1 MADTNLRLY
10 RDSLVIIFWCR
21 NKVVVLQLAM
31 NQMAWFEK
39 SPWDYE
45 SHPMKHLFFSHES
58 HVLEES
64 SSASTREVTSGLE
77 SYEGSLLVPL
87 TRGAG

>member
-1 MADTNLRLY
+1 MADTNLPLY

-39 SPWDYE
+39 SPWEYE
-45 SHPMKHLFFSHES
+45 SHPWKHLFFSHEP
-58 HVLEES
+58 HVSEGS
-64 SSASTREVTSGLE
+64 SSEVKAGLG
-77 SYEGSLLVPL
+77 SYVGSLLVPL
-87 TRGAG
+87 PGGAG

>member
-1 MADTNLRLY
+1 MSDTNLRLY

-39 SPWDYE
+39 SPWAI
-45 SHPMKHLFFSHES
+45 PWKHLFFSHEP
-58 HVLEES
+58 HVSEGS
-64 SSASTREVTSGLE
+64 SSEVKAGLG
-77 SYEGSLLVPL
+77 SYEGSLFVPL
-87 TRGAG
+87 PRGAG

>member
-39 SPWDYE
+39 SPWNYE
-45 SHPMKHLFFSHES
+45 SHPMEASHEP
-58 HVLEES
+58 HVSEGS
-64 SSASTREVTSGLE
+64 SSASTREVKAGLG
-77 SYEGSLLVPL
+77 SYVGSLLVPL
-87 TRGAG
+87 PRGAG